1 MLGMGVSEMFEE
13 PKMEKLTINLPPIE
27 IARMDVL
34 IEAGFYPSR
43 AEFIRAA
50 IREQLDSHQDFISKK
65 LGQMTQP
72 SVKES
77 KGQKTYSGVGVYVL
91 DNEMLEEAV
100 KQGMMIKI
108 RVVGMLKL
116 SEDVKPELI
125 ERTVDSAKIYGVVRG
140 SQKAKKALERKM
152 EGR

>member
-1 MLGMGVSEMFEE
+1 MFEE

-27 IARMDVL
+27 IARMDML
-34 IEAGFYPSR
+34 IEAGYYPSR

-50 IREQLDSHQDFISKK
+50 IRERLDSHQDYISKK
-65 LGQMTQP
+65 LEQMTQP

-77 KGQKTYSGVGVYVL
+77 KDQKTYSGIGVYVL
-91 DNEMLEEAV
+91 GNETFEKAI
-100 KQGMMIKI
+100 KQGTMMKI

-125 ERTVDSAKIYGVVRG
+125 ERAVDSAKIYGVVRG
-140 SQKAKKALERKM
+140 SQKAKRALQSKM
-152 EGR
+152 EGRVTK

>member
-1 MLGMGVSEMFEE
+1 MVQMIEE

-27 IARMDVL
+27 IARMDML

-50 IREQLDSHQDFISKK
+50 IREQLNSHQDFISKK
-65 LGQMTQP
+65 LEQVTQP

-77 KGQKTYSGVGVYVL
+77 KGQRTYSGMGVYVL
-91 DNEMLEEAV
+91 DNEAFERAIR
-100 KQGMMIKI
+100 QGIMMKI

-125 ERTVDSAKIYGVVRG
+125 ERAVGSAKIYGVVRG

-152 EGR
+152 EGRVAQ